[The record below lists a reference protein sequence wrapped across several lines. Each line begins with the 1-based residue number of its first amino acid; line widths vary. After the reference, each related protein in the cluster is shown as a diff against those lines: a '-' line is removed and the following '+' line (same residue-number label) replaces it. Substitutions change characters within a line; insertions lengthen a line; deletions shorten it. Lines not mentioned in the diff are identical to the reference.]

1 MAGEDVCV
9 ALVADLGL
17 TELEAQVYVFLLQHS
32 PATGYKIA
40 KGIGRSFPSTYQ
52 GLASL
57 EGKGAILVD
66 DGENRLS
73 RAVPLEEFMDQLEA
87 RFRERRRLIKAAV
100 RRLPQC
106 SSDTRIYQLA
116 SVDQVYERSRR
127 MLAECEERALVE
139 LFPGPL
145 EVLGA
150 AVEENAARG
159 IDVTARLY
167 ESAPL
172 DGVRLIR
179 SPYGSQTVH
188 SFGSDWLALFI
199 DGRQFL
205 LANLVAG
212 GDGVINAVWSAN
224 PTVARVLYD
233 HANSDFHHYAF
244 RSSLYAN
251 ESVDE
256 LRAEYE
262 RLREIFPPG
271 GDLGFKDM
279 MDRVTSAGQGGPAEM
294 DQERRSSASGQRSML
309 TPGHGNNE
317 EKGA

>member
-1 MAGEDVCV
+1 MAGEDGCV
-9 ALVADLGL
+9 TLLTDLGL

-57 EGKGAILVD
+57 EANGAILVD
-66 DGENRLS
+66 HGSNRLS

-87 RFRERRRLIKAAV
+87 RFCERRRLIKAAV
-100 RRLPQC
+100 QRLPQC
-106 SSDTRIYQLA
+106 PSDTRIYQLA
-116 SVDQVYERSRR
+116 SVDQVYERSRK

-139 LFPGPL
+139 LFPRPL
-145 EVLGA
+145 EALRA
-150 AVEENAARG
+150 PIEETAARG
-159 IDVTARLY
+159 VDLTARLY
-167 ESAPL
+167 ESETL
-172 DGVRLIR
+172 DGVRVVR
-179 SPYGSQTVH
+179 SPYGSQTIRD
-188 SFGSDWLALFI
+188 FGSDWLALLI

-212 GDGVINAVWSAN
+212 GDGVLNAVWSAN
-224 PTVARVLYD
+224 PTVSRVLYD

-244 RSSLYAN
+244 RSFLYASD
-251 ESVDE
+251 SVDE

-262 RLREIFPPG
+262 RLQEIFAVG

-279 MDRVTSAGQGGPAEM
+279 MHGITSAGPRDPMEM
-294 DQERRSSASGQRSML
+294 DRE
-309 TPGHGNNE
+309 
-317 EKGA
+317 